1 MNTNLQ
7 QRLTLF
13 GLTMIAVGSCI
24 GSGIFVTPGQ
34 IVKEVQ
40 HPSLVLLA
48 WIIGGTISL
57 TGALTFSEMGSMF
70 PRSGGIYVFLKE
82 AYGPLPA
89 FLYGWVTLL
98 VINTGALA
106 GLSVAFAEYSKV
118 FWPTMSELGKMVV
131 AAMVMVIL
139 TVINGFG
146 VHLSQHLANFFTALK
161 LIAIL
166 AIIAVGFAAYDPQA
180 LSLDFSLSAGSLP
193 SLWFGALI
201 LALVGVN
208 FSVGGWHHA
217 TFVAGETINA
227 TRNVPRAMVYG
238 VFIVTAM
245 YLLINLAY
253 MFMLPLPEIALTD
266 RIAGVALSKIIPWG
280 GQVASVAILLSILGT
295 ISIYSMSAPRIYF
308 AMAQDNIFFPALA
321 RVHARWHTPLAA
333 MLFQVLW
340 ALLILFFFQGYF
352 NKIITFVTFVDALF
366 FALGASTIFYF
377 RKNKPGLARP
387 VRSWGYPVVP
397 LIFVMLQTIFA
408 FYVLKERPAQ
418 ALPGL
423 ILIGAGLLAFAW
435 FKKRPGFDH
444 LNQAG

>member
-1 MNTNLQ
+1 MEEKLQ

-48 WIIGGTISL
+48 WTVGGAIAL

-82 AYGPLPA
+82 AFGSLPA

-118 FWPTMSELGKMVV
+118 FFPALSESAKVIL
-131 AAMVMVIL
+131 AASVMITL
-139 TVINGFG
+139 TVINGLG
-146 VHLSQHLANFFTALK
+146 VHLSQHLSNFFTTLK
-161 LIAIL
+161 LL
-166 AIIAVGFAAYDPQA
+166 AIGAIIVIGFIMYNPDAQPVH
-180 LSLDFSLSAGSLP
+180 FSFSAGSWP
-193 SLWFGALI
+193 SPWFGALF

-217 TFVAGETINA
+217 TFVAGETINP
-227 TRNVPRAMVYG
+227 TKNVPRAMLYG
-238 VFIVTAM
+238 VAIVTTM
-245 YLLINLAY
+245 YLLVNLAY
-253 MFMLPLPEIALTD
+253 MFLLTLPEIAETN
-266 RIAGVALSKIIPWG
+266 RVAGEAMSKVVSWG
-280 GQVASVAILLSILGT
+280 GQAVSVAIMLSILGT

-308 AMAQDNIFFPALA
+308 AMAQDKIFFKTLA
-321 RVHARWHTPLAA
+321 RVHPRYHTPLAA
-333 MLFQVLW
+333 MLFQVFW
-340 ALLILFFFQGYF
+340 ALLILLFFQGYF
-352 NKIITFVTFVDALF
+352 NQIITFVTFVDAIF

-377 RKNKPGLARP
+377 RLKQPERPRP
-387 VRSWGYPVVP
+387 VNTWGYPFIP
-397 LIFVMLQTIFA
+397 LLFVLLQTVFA
-408 FYVLKERPAQ
+408 FHVLKERPAQ
-418 ALPGL
+418 AIPGL
-423 ILIGAGLLAFAW
+423 FLIGLGILAYWW
-435 FKKRPGFDH
+435 FKKKK
-444 LNQAG
+444 LNTPPDV